1 MSEDKLKRGAA
12 VSAAADE
19 FRRIRGNYRI
29 HAAAVHYFDAVRRSR
44 SIRGAAA
51 LLNVASSAVNR
62 QILNLEAGLGAPLF
76 ERAPSGLK
84 MTAAGEVFARHVNAV
99 LADTERMH
107 AELGALQGIHAGHV
121 EIATI
126 EGLCNDLVPDALALM
141 RAKHPRITTRISILR
156 TEEIPEAVLNG
167 DAHLGL
173 GVHVERRPGLRQ
185 IAVGRFAIG
194 AVVAAKSP
202 FAKARRLSVHQLGDA
217 NLIVPATNFAMRSQI
232 GPLLA
237 ELHGGSRPFVEFGS
251 IELMKQL
258 ALAGV
263 GIAFLTRMSL
273 TVELKAGLLKHV
285 PLVHGKDTVYNEL
298 GLYAGKASNLPV
310 AAHALS
316 QHLADIIAR
325 RQAEERDDEAR

>member
-1 MSEDKLKRGAA
+1 M
-12 VSAAADE
+12 
-19 FRRIRGNYRI
+19 
-29 HAAAVHYFDAVRRSR
+29 
-44 SIRGAAA
+44 
-51 LLNVASSAVNR
+51 
-62 QILNLEAGLGAPLF
+62 
-76 ERAPSGLK
+76 
-84 MTAAGEVFARHVNAV
+84 
-99 LADTERMH
+99 
-107 AELGALQGIHAGHV
+107 
-121 EIATI
+121 
-126 EGLCNDLVPDALALM
+126 
-141 RAKHPRITTRISILR
+141 
-156 TEEIPEAVLNG
+156 
-167 DAHLGL
+167 
-173 GVHVERRPGLRQ
+173 
-185 IAVGRFAIG
+185 
-194 AVVAAKSP
+194 VAAKSP

-237 ELHGGSRPFVEFGS
+237 ELHGGSRPFVESGS